1 MSKESPNENEFF
13 GIDLTPFLNDKPA
26 VENKTTEKK
35 SPSSVPKKRNLSS
48 SAKDPVD
55 FSSSR
60 VRSNLMFPTDF
71 ARKLKYLCY
80 CRNMKPAD
88 LIVSLCSDRVDD
100 LFKKEVV
107 SFSEK

>member
-13 GIDLTPFLNDKPA
+13 GIDLTPFLNDKTA
-26 VENKTTEKK
+26 VEKKTTEKK
-35 SPSSVPKKRNLSS
+35 SPSSVPKKRNTSS
-48 SAKDPVD
+48 SVKDSVD
-55 FSSSR
+55 ISASR

-80 CRNMKPAD
+80 CRNVKPAD
-88 LIVSLCSDRVDD
+88 LIVALCSDRVDD

>member
-1 MSKESPNENEFF
+1 MSKNNSNENEFF

-35 SPSSVPKKRNLSS
+35 SPSSVPKKRNNFS
-48 SAKDPVD
+48 SAKEPVD
-55 FSSSR
+55 ISVSR

-88 LIVSLCSDRVDD
+88 MIVYLCSDRVDD

-107 SFSEK
+107 SISEK

>member
-1 MSKESPNENEFF
+1 MSKDSPNENEFF
-13 GIDLTPFLNDKPA
+13 GIDLTPFLNDKPS
-26 VENKTTEKK
+26 VEKKTIEKK
-35 SPSSVPKKRNLSS
+35 STSSVPKKRSLSS
-48 SAKDPVD
+48 SAKDSVV

-88 LIVSLCSDRVDD
+88 LIVSLCSDRIDD
-100 LFKKEVV
+100 MLKKEMV
-107 SFSEK
+107 SLGEK

>member
-13 GIDLTPFLNDKPA
+13 GIDLTPFLNDKSA
-26 VENKTTEKK
+26 VEKKPADKK
-35 SPSSVPKKRNLSS
+35 SPSTVPKKRNTSS
-48 SAKDPVD
+48 SAKDSVD
-55 FSSSR
+55 FSASR

-80 CRNMKPAD
+80 CRNVKPAD